1 MVGRT
6 KQGMLIA
13 RSGATLCREP
23 CQSLTAAALSGFQ
36 RVPSGSFEGV
46 TYLVSTSV
54 CIVGVGAQC
63 FERKWSVMLLF
74 FICLAVQDK

>member
-23 CQSLTAAALSGFQ
+23 CQSLTAAALSEFQ

-63 FERKWSVMLLF
+63 FWKKWSVMLFF